1 MFAQLALGTVLMLTT
16 LALSGV
22 SLWRVELALRR
33 RQDWISKAPH
43 APKLILLLCAA
54 AAWILGIVTFGVW
67 LWALTFWALAL
78 FPGLE
83 PAVYFALVSFTTL
96 GYGDLLLPDDWRLLG
111 GMTAANGFIIFGVL
125 VASLS
130 EALRQVRLAQ
140 IAREEAGR

>member
-1 MFAQLALGTVLMLTT
+1 MFVQLALGTALMLTT

-33 RQDWISKAPH
+33 RHDWIGQAPH
-43 APKLILLLCAA
+43 APKLIVLLCAA

-67 LWALTFWALAL
+67 LWALTFWVLGL

-96 GYGDLLLPDDWRLLG
+96 GYGDLLLPADWRLLG

-130 EALRQVRLAQ
+130 DALRQVRLAQ
-140 IAREEAGR
+140 IARVEAGR